1 MPRKASDKT
10 VTHRIELGL
19 TERAELKEIIN
30 TQKENQRLDAITAS
44 MQAVGMAIGGIGALG
59 AGLALAAW
67 LAPGL
72 IEKAKDK
79 TVDAVNSVTNTGIDY
94 LNEVMPPGAQIPTT
108 SKFREEYDELR
119 AKERASNGRKV
130 YYCTPSSIGF
140 DQQQCQIATDE
151 NNNDRKEIT
160 EFYERI
166 KTLQQA
172 IKDGTIQE
180 GAGLINPIFK
190 FMPGGEWSLWD
201 SN

>member
-1 MPRKASDKT
+1 MPRKASDQT
-10 VTHRIELGL
+10 VTHRIELGIK
-19 TERAELKEIIN
+19 ERAELTEIIK

-72 IEKAKDK
+72 IQTAKDK
-79 TVDAVNSVTNTGIDY
+79 TTDFVNDVTRTGIDV
-94 LNEVMPPGAQIPTT
+94 LNEVMPPGAQIPTE
-108 SKFREEYDELR
+108 KGLREEYDALR
-119 AKERASNGRKV
+119 AKERASNGRKT

-140 DQQQCQIATDE
+140 DEQQCQIATDE
-151 NNNDRKEIT
+151 NINDRKEIT
-160 EFYERI
+160 EFYERMQN
-166 KTLQQA
+166 LAQA
-172 IKDGTIQE
+172 IKEGKLQE

-201 SN
+201 SD

>member
-10 VTHRIELGL
+10 ITHRIELGL
-19 TERAELKEIIN
+19 SERTELKEIIK

-72 IEKAKDK
+72 IQTAKDK
-79 TVDAVNSVTNTGIDY
+79 ATDVVNDVTNTGIDV
-94 LNEVMPPGAQIPTT
+94 LNEVLPPKAQIPTGAA
-108 SKFREEYDELR
+108 FREEYDALR
-119 AKERASNGRKV
+119 AKERASNGRKT

-140 DQQQCQIATDE
+140 DEQQCQIATDE
-151 NNNDRKEIT
+151 NINDRKEIT
-160 EFYERI
+160 DFYERMQE
-166 KTLQQA
+166 LAQA
-172 IKDGTIQE
+172 IKEGKLQE

-201 SN
+201 SD

>member
-1 MPRKASDKT
+1 MPRKQSDKT

-19 TERAELKEIIN
+19 TERAELKEIIK

-67 LAPGL
+67 LAPNL
-72 IEKAKDK
+72 IQTAKDK
-79 TVDAVNSVTNTGIDY
+79 ATDIVNDVTRTGIDVF
-94 LNEVMPPGAQIPTT
+94 NEVLPTNAQIPTE
-108 SKFREEYDELR
+108 KGLREEYDALR

-140 DQQQCQIATDE
+140 DEQQCQIATDE
-151 NNNDRKEIT
+151 NINDRKEIT
-160 EFYERI
+160 EFNERMQN
-166 KTLQQA
+166 LAQA
-172 IKDGTIQE
+172 IKDGKLQQ

-190 FMPGGEWSLWD
+190 FMPGGEWSFWD
-201 SN
+201 

>member
-1 MPRKASDKT
+1 MPRKASDST
-10 VTHRIELGL
+10 VTHRLELGL
-19 TERAELKEIIN
+19 TERAELKEIIK

-72 IEKAKDK
+72 IEKTKDK
-79 TVDAVNSVTNTGIDY
+79 VTDVVNDVTNTGIDY
-94 LNEVMPPGAQIPTT
+94 LNEVLPPGAQIPTA

-140 DQQQCQIATDE
+140 DEQQCQIATDE
-151 NNNDRKEIT
+151 NINDRKEIT

-166 KTLQQA
+166 SKLQEA
-172 IKDGTIQE
+172 IKEGKLQE
-180 GAGLINPIFK
+180 GAGLINPIFN
-190 FMPGGEWSLWD
+190 FMPGGKWSLWD
-201 SN
+201 

>member
-1 MPRKASDKT
+1 MPRLPSDKT

-19 TERAELKEIIN
+19 TERAELKEIIK

-79 TVDAVNSVTNTGIDY
+79 ATDVVNDVTRTGIDV
-94 LNEVMPPGAQIPTT
+94 LNEVMPPGAQIPTE
-108 SKFREEYDELR
+108 SGLREEYDELR

-140 DQQQCQIATDE
+140 DEQQCQVATDE
-151 NNNDRKEIT
+151 NINDRKEIT
-160 EFYERI
+160 KFYERI
-166 KTLQQA
+166 RNLQQA
-172 IKDGTIQE
+172 IKDGSLQE
-180 GAGLINPIFK
+180 GAERISPIFK
-190 FMPGGEWSLWD
+190 FAPGGEWSFWD
-201 SN
+201 